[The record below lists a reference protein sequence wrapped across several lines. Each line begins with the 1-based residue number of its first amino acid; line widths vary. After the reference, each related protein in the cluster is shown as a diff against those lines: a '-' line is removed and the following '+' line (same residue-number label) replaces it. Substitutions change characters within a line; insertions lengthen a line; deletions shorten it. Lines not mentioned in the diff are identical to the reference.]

1 MDVAV
6 YENRREKLR
15 ALMREAG
22 LAALLVTL
30 DANRFYLSGFELQ
43 DPQANESSGRLLI
56 MADGK
61 DWLCTDSRFHT
72 AAHRI
77 WDEER
82 IFIYKGKA
90 MEQLNELLKGL
101 LKGSGPVGFE
111 AQNISFEAY
120 EKVSPGL
127 TMQRADGMVEA
138 LRMIKEPEE
147 IQRLEKACVL
157 NHKLME
163 WVPGALVPGR
173 TEAQVAWDIE
183 QFFRNHGAQGLSFS
197 SIVAVGGNAALPHA
211 EPGQDHI
218 SDNCGVL
225 IDVGCR
231 LNDYCSDQT
240 RSFWVGPRPDPE
252 FAKNLKYIKEAQARA
267 IKVIRPGVNAMTVY
281 AAAAAYLEEKG
292 VLHLFTHG
300 LGHGIGLQTHEA
312 PNLGQSSDVILK
324 AGMVITVEPGL
335 YLPNHGGVRWEYM
348 VLVTEDGAR
357 VL

>member
-1 MDVAV
+1 MDTAI

-15 ALMREAG
+15 GLMHGAG
-22 LAALLVTL
+22 LSALLISL

-61 DWLCTDSRFHT
+61 DWLCTDSRFYT
-72 AAHRI
+72 AARRL
-77 WDEER
+77 WDEDR
-82 IFIYKGKA
+82 IFIYKGGA
-90 MEQLNELLKGL
+90 MEQINGL
-101 LKGSGPVGFE
+101 IKDEVSGTVGFE
-111 AQNISFEAY
+111 AQNLSFDAY

-127 TMQRADGMVEA
+127 SLQRADGMVEA
-138 LRMIKEPEE
+138 LRMIKDPEE
-147 IQRLEKACVL
+147 IRRLEKACVL

-173 TEAQVAWDIE
+173 TEAQVAWDVE

-197 SIVAVGGNAALPHA
+197 SIVAVGSNAALPHA
-211 EPGQDHI
+211 EPGRDRI
-218 SDNCGVL
+218 FENCGVL

-240 RSFWVGPRPDPE
+240 RTFWVGASPNPE
-252 FAKNLKYIKEAQARA
+252 FNTHLKYIKEAQSRA
-267 IKVIRPGVNAMTVY
+267 VKAMRPGAAASAVY
-281 AAAAAYLEEKG
+281 AAAASYLEEKG
-292 VLHLFTHG
+292 VLSLFTHG

-312 PNLGQSSDVILK
+312 PSLSPSSDVVLK
-324 AGMVITVEPGL
+324 AGMVVTVEPGL
-335 YLPNHGGVRWEYM
+335 YLPGRGGVRWEYM